1 MSPALWT
8 SMDPREYSFA
18 NPSAIWLLHE
28 FAVHKNIIFVITYDP
43 YIDILIIMI
52 DIDDPPHPCPLLPGE
67 RGYNWTLPI
76 EGGGLG
82 EGEEYILF

>member
-1 MSPALWT
+1 
-8 SMDPREYSFA
+8 
-18 NPSAIWLLHE
+18 
-28 FAVHKNIIFVITYDP
+28 
-43 YIDILIIMI
+43 MI
-52 DIDDPPHPCPLLPGE
+52 DIDDPPHPCPLPPGE